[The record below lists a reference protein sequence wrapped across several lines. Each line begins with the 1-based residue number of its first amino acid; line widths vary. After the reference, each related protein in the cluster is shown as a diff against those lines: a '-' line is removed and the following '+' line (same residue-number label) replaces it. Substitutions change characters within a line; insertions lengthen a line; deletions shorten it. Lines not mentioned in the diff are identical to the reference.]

1 MANDK
6 DPGSSRLME
15 QILHEIQKM
24 QSNLPN
30 GEMKIMQ
37 RNLEDLGES
46 QKEMKEDLSELKK
59 KLLDP
64 NDGVI
69 VRVNENTKFRIQE
82 EDRFEDYMK
91 INVDVQDL
99 KKWQSGINKAM
110 WIIFGALIAIASKV
124 IFSTTP

>member
-1 MANDK
+1 MPENKNESALI
-6 DPGSSRLME
+6 R
-15 QILHEIQKM
+15 QILEELHKM
-24 QSNLPN
+24 GNKMPD
-30 GEMKIMQ
+30 GEMKV
-37 RNLEDLGES
+37 LEKSIEEMRES
-46 QKEMKEDLSELKK
+46 QKSMKEDLSELKK

-110 WIIFGALIAIASKV
+110 WIIFGALIAIAVKV
-124 IFSTTP
+124 IFHAEV

>member
-1 MANDK
+1 MSENKNESALI
-6 DPGSSRLME
+6 RQVLE
-15 QILHEIQKM
+15 ELQKM
-24 QSNLPN
+24 GNKMPN
-30 GEMKIMQ
+30 GELKV
-37 RNLEDLGES
+37 LEKSIDEMRDS
-46 QKEMKEDLSELKK
+46 QKSMKEDLSELKK

-110 WIIFGALIAIASKV
+110 WIIFGALIAIAVKV
-124 IFSTTP
+124 IFNAGA

>member
-1 MANDK
+1 MANEK
-6 DPGSSRLME
+6 DQAISKTMD
-15 QILHEIQKM
+15 QILLELQGMRAK
-24 QSNLPN
+24 LPN

-46 QKEMKEDLSELKK
+46 QKEMKNDLSELKK

-110 WIIFGALIAIASKV
+110 WIIFGALIAIAVKV
-124 IFSTTP
+124 IFGAV

>member
-1 MANDK
+1 MSESKEN
-6 DPGSSRLME
+6 SLLIR
-15 QILHEIQKM
+15 QILEELQRMGNKP
-24 QSNLPN
+24 PN
-30 GEMKIMQ
+30 GEIKVMERSMDEMREAQKSMK
-37 RNLEDLGES
+37 D
-46 QKEMKEDLSELKK
+46 DLSELKK

-69 VRVNENTKFRIQE
+69 VRVNENTKFRLQE

-110 WIIFGALIAIASKV
+110 WIIFGALIAIAVKV
-124 IFSTTP
+124 IFSAEI

>member
-1 MANDK
+1 MSENKNESALIK
-6 DPGSSRLME
+6 QVLE
-15 QILHEIQKM
+15 ELQKM
-24 QSNLPN
+24 GNRMPN
-30 GEMKIMQ
+30 GELKV
-37 RNLEDLGES
+37 LEKSIDEMRDS
-46 QKEMKEDLSELKK
+46 QKSMKEDLSELKK

-110 WIIFGALIAIASKV
+110 WIIFGALIAIAVKV
-124 IFSTTP
+124 IFNAEV

>member
-1 MANDK
+1 MPENRNESALIKQVLDE
-6 DPGSSRLME
+6 L
-15 QILHEIQKM
+15 QKM
-24 QSNLPN
+24 GSRMPN
-30 GEMKIMQ
+30 GELKV
-37 RNLEDLGES
+37 LEKSIDEMRDS
-46 QKEMKEDLSELKK
+46 QKSMKEDLSELKK

-110 WIIFGALIAIASKV
+110 WIIFGALIAIAVKV
-124 IFSTTP
+124 IFSAEV

>member
-1 MANDK
+1 MADNRDN
-6 DPGSSRLME
+6 PALMR
-15 QILHEIQKM
+15 QILDELQRMGNKI
-24 QSNLPN
+24 PG
-30 GEMKIMQ
+30 GELKI
-37 RNLEDLGES
+37 LEKSIDEMRES
-46 QKEMKEDLSELKK
+46 QKSMKEDLSELKK

-91 INVDVQDL
+91 INVDVKDL

-110 WIIFGALIAIASKV
+110 WIIFGALIAIAVKV
-124 IFSTTP
+124 IFSGAV

>member
-1 MANDK
+1 MMPENKNESALIRQVLDE
-6 DPGSSRLME
+6 L
-15 QILHEIQKM
+15 QKM
-24 QSNLPN
+24 GNRIPN
-30 GEMKIMQ
+30 GELKV
-37 RNLEDLGES
+37 LEKSIDEMRDS
-46 QKEMKEDLSELKK
+46 QKSMKEDLSELKK

-110 WIIFGALIAIASKV
+110 WIIFGALIAIAVKV
-124 IFSTTP
+124 IFNAEV

>member
-6 DPGSSRLME
+6 DPGTVRMME
-15 QILHEIQKM
+15 QILHEIQRM
-24 QSNLPN
+24 RSTLPN

-110 WIIFGALIAIASKV
+110 WIIFAALIAIAVKV

>member
-1 MANDK
+1 MANEK
-6 DPGSSRLME
+6 DQAISKTMD
-15 QILHEIQKM
+15 QILLELQGMRAK
-24 QSNLPN
+24 LPN

-46 QKEMKEDLSELKK
+46 QKEMKNDLSELKK

-110 WIIFGALIAIASKV
+110 WIIFGALIAIAVKV
-124 IFSTTP
+124 IFSGSV

>member
-1 MANDK
+1 MSENKNESALI
-6 DPGSSRLME
+6 RQVLE
-15 QILHEIQKM
+15 ELQKM
-24 QSNLPN
+24 GNKMPN
-30 GEMKIMQ
+30 GELKV
-37 RNLEDLGES
+37 LEKSIDEMRDS
-46 QKEMKEDLSELKK
+46 QKSMKEDLSELKK

-110 WIIFGALIAIASKV
+110 WIIFGALIAIAVKV
-124 IFSTTP
+124 IFNAGD

>member
-1 MANDK
+1 MSENKNESALIRQVLDE
-6 DPGSSRLME
+6 L
-15 QILHEIQKM
+15 QKM
-24 QSNLPN
+24 GSRMPN
-30 GEMKIMQ
+30 GELKV
-37 RNLEDLGES
+37 LEKSIDEMRDS
-46 QKEMKEDLSELKK
+46 QKSMKEDLSELKK

-110 WIIFGALIAIASKV
+110 WIIFGALIAIAVKV
-124 IFSTTP
+124 IFNTEV

>member
-1 MANDK
+1 MPENRNESALIKQVLDE
-6 DPGSSRLME
+6 L
-15 QILHEIQKM
+15 QKM
-24 QSNLPN
+24 GNRMPN
-30 GEMKIMQ
+30 GELKV
-37 RNLEDLGES
+37 LEKSIDEMRDS
-46 QKEMKEDLSELKK
+46 QKSMKEDLSELKK

-110 WIIFGALIAIASKV
+110 WIIFGALIAIAVKV
-124 IFSTTP
+124 IFNAEV

>member
-1 MANDK
+1 MSESKEN
-6 DPGSSRLME
+6 SLLIR
-15 QILHEIQKM
+15 QILEELQRMGNK
-24 QSNLPN
+24 LPN
-30 GEMKIMQ
+30 GEIKVMERSMDEMREAQKSMK
-37 RNLEDLGES
+37 D
-46 QKEMKEDLSELKK
+46 DLSELKK

-69 VRVNENTKFRIQE
+69 VRVNENTKFRLQE

-110 WIIFGALIAIASKV
+110 WIIFGALIAIAVKV
-124 IFSTTP
+124 IFSAEI

>member
-1 MANDK
+1 MPESKNESALI
-6 DPGSSRLME
+6 R
-15 QILHEIQKM
+15 QILEELHKM
-24 QSNLPN
+24 GSKMPN
-30 GEMKIMQ
+30 GEMKV
-37 RNLEDLGES
+37 LEKSIEEMRES
-46 QKEMKEDLSELKK
+46 QKSMKEDLSELKK

-110 WIIFGALIAIASKV
+110 WIIFGALIAIAVKV
-124 IFSTTP
+124 IFNAEV

>member
-6 DPGSSRLME
+6 DLGSSRMME

-30 GEMKIMQ
+30 GEMKMMQ

-64 NDGVI
+64 NDG
-69 VRVNENTKFRIQE
+69 
-82 EDRFEDYMK
+82 MK
-91 INVDVQDL
+91 ILNLESRRRIDL
-99 KKWQSGINKAM
+99 R
-110 WIIFGALIAIASKV
+110 II
-124 IFSTTP
+124 

>member
-1 MANDK
+1 MPENKNESALIK
-6 DPGSSRLME
+6 QVLE
-15 QILHEIQKM
+15 ELQKM
-24 QSNLPN
+24 GNRMPN
-30 GEMKIMQ
+30 GELKV
-37 RNLEDLGES
+37 LEKSIDEMRDS
-46 QKEMKEDLSELKK
+46 QKSMKEDLSELKK

-110 WIIFGALIAIASKV
+110 WIIFGALIAIAVKV
-124 IFSTTP
+124 IFNAEV

>member
-1 MANDK
+1 MADNRDN
-6 DPGSSRLME
+6 PALMK
-15 QILHEIQKM
+15 QILDELQRMGNKIP
-24 QSNLPN
+24 S
-30 GEMKIMQ
+30 GELKI
-37 RNLEDLGES
+37 LENSIDEMRES
-46 QKEMKEDLSELKK
+46 QKSMKEDLSELKK

-110 WIIFGALIAIASKV
+110 WIIFGALIAIAVKV
-124 IFSTTP
+124 IFSGAV